1 MTRRIV
7 RTVAEY
13 EDLHADTVLINC
25 RGNII
30 QAVNIWPHRD
40 LPATVLATGEQVRAA
55 RKALGDAA

>member
-1 MTRRIV
+1 MTHRIV

-13 EDLHADTVLINC
+13 EDLHADTVLLNC

-40 LPATVLATGEQVRAA
+40 LPAVMLATGDEFQAA
-55 RKALGDAA
+55 GKALEEA